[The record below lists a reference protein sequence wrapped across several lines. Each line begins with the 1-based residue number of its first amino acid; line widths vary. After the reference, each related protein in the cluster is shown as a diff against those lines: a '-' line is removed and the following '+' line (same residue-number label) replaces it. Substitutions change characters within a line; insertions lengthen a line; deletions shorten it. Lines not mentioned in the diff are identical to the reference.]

1 MQVPGLG
8 TVKPHARVA
17 APARPTIPVREHLA
31 FTLVP
36 AVAATI
42 LALLLYSLDPGVLLI
57 TALILAS
64 MICAM
69 LVHDRR
75 EMPQT
80 IILVG
85 RSPMSTILA
94 ASLEDHDQANRI
106 TVVRADHLGEATALA
121 RTLQCHE
128 IVLADPAAP
137 HADRLIDARGVQP
150 IVVSGRD
157 KLERLL
163 NRVPL
168 DFAETDRWFTRA
180 RDRSLADTSYAMG
193 KRVID
198 IGFACGLGLI
208 VLPLLP
214 LVAMVIKL
222 DSRGTV
228 LYSQD
233 RVGRHGRLFRIYKF
247 RTMTTDAERH
257 GPVWATRHDQRVT
270 RIGRLMRKS
279 RMDEL
284 PQLWNLIRGDM
295 ALVGPRP
302 ERPEFTARLIAE
314 LPSYDFRHAVKPG
327 LTGWAQVSYRYAS
340 SVRDTRAKLEYDL
353 YYVKH
358 CGLLFDLQIMLR
370 TFRVVLAMKGQ

>member
-1 MQVPGLG
+1 V
-8 TVKPHARVA
+8 
-17 APARPTIPVREHLA
+17 A

-36 AVAATI
+36 AVAATV
-42 LALLLYSLDPGVLLI
+42 LAFLLLSLDPGVLLI
-57 TALILAS
+57 TAAILAS
-64 MICAM
+64 LICAM
-69 LVHDRR
+69 LVHDHQRL
-75 EMPQT
+75 PQT

-94 ASLEDHDQANRI
+94 ASLEDHDRVNQI
-106 TVVRADHLGEATALA
+106 TVVRADHLGDATALA
-121 RTLQCHE
+121 RSLHCHE

-137 HADRLIDARGVQP
+137 HADRVIDARGVEP

-168 DFAETDRWFTRA
+168 DFAEDDRWFNGPQDRRLGDA
-180 RDRSLADTSYAMG
+180 RYAAG
-193 KRVID
+193 KRAID
-198 IGFACGLGLI
+198 IGVAFGLGVI

-214 LVAMVIKL
+214 LVAMAIKL
-222 DSRGTV
+222 DSRGPV

-233 RVGRHGRLFRIYKF
+233 RVGRHGRSFRIYKF
-247 RTMTTDAERH
+247 RTMTADAERH
-257 GPVWATRHDQRVT
+257 GPVWATKNDQRVT
-270 RIGRLMRKS
+270 RIGKLMRKS

-302 ERPEFTARLIAE
+302 ERPEFTARLTAE
-314 LPSYDFRHAVKPG
+314 LPSYDFRPAVKPG